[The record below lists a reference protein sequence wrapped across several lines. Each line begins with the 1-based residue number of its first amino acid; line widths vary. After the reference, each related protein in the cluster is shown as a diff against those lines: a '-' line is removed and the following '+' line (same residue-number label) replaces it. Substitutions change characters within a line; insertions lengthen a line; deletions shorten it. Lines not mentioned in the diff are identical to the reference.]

1 MLSKEMKL
9 LKNAGVVAPL
19 IAGVLLASQA
29 WAVDKTYV
37 TDTGSG
43 VVKDSYG
50 ECWRSS
56 GVKVPR
62 EECGDMMAGPEP
74 EPEPM
79 IDGDDDGD
87 GVPNSRD
94 KCPNTPRGAKVDS
107 NGCEIIESLTINL
120 EVEEF
125 DFDSANL
132 KPEMKAA
139 LDDVAARIK
148 TSSGDERLDIVGHT
162 DSTGPEAYNQGLS
175 ERRAAAV
182 ADYLVGEGIDD
193 ANITA
198 SGMGETSPIADNGT
212 RQGRARNRRVEINT
226 R

>member
-9 LKNAGVVAPL
+9 LKNAGMVAPMV
-19 IAGVLLASQA
+19 AGLLLASQA
-29 WAVDKTYV
+29 WAVEKSYV

-50 ECWRSS
+50 ECWTSS

-62 EECGDMMAGPEP
+62 EECGDMMAEP
-74 EPEPM
+74 AAEVM
-79 IDGDDDGD
+79 VDGDDDGD

-107 NGCEIIESLTINL
+107 NGCEIIESITINL

-125 DFDSANL
+125 DFDSATL

-139 LDDVAARIK
+139 LEDVAARVK
-148 TSSGDERLDIVGHT
+148 ASAGDETLDIVGHT
-162 DSTGPEAYNQGLS
+162 DSTGPEAYNQKLS

-182 ADYLVGEGIDD
+182 ADYLVAAGLDGSRM
-193 ANITA
+193 NT
-198 SGMGETSPIADNGT
+198 SGMGESSPIDTNAT
-212 RQGRARNRRVEINT
+212 REGRARNRRVEINS

>member
-9 LKNAGVVAPL
+9 LKNVGVVAPMV
-19 IAGVLLASQA
+19 AGLLLASQA
-29 WAVDKTYV
+29 WADEKSYV

-50 ECWRSS
+50 ECWTSS
-56 GVKVPR
+56 GAKVPR
-62 EECGDMMAGPEP
+62 EECGDMMAEP
-74 EPEPM
+74 EAEVM
-79 IDGDDDGD
+79 VDGDDDGD

-107 NGCEIIESLTINL
+107 NGCEIIESITINL

-125 DFDSANL
+125 DFDSATL

-139 LDDVAARIK
+139 LEDVAARVK
-148 TSSGDERLDIVGHT
+148 ASKGDETLDIVGHT

-182 ADYLVGEGIDD
+182 ADYLVATGLDESRMS
-193 ANITA
+193 T
-198 SGMGETSPIADNGT
+198 SGMGESNPIASNAT
-212 RQGRARNRRVEINT
+212 REGRARNRRVEINS